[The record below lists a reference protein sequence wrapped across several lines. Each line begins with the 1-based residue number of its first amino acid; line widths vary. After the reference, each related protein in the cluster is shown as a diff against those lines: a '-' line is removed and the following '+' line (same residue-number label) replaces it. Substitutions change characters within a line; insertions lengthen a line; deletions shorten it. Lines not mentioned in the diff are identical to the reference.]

1 MWRRKKSIWQ
11 RNKRGVV
18 RQALVEGVPEEIWL
32 DTGSAQT
39 LVRRDLVLEARLL
52 VERTAVVRCGHRVSV
67 RYPLAELEITVGEK
81 TMTVRAG
88 VLDHLPV
95 QLYWGTMCHS
105 CLAC

>member
-39 LVRRDLVLEARLL
+39 LVRRDLVPEARLL

-67 RYPLAELEITVGEK
+67 RFLLQSWKSLSG
-81 TMTVRAG
+81 RRR
-88 VLDHLPV
+88 
-95 QLYWGTMCHS
+95 
-105 CLAC
+105 